1 MFASMRF
8 QSLETVIRPR
18 QKGVRQPACQAGIKT
33 CVAGETAAAPS
44 AQPIPNHLNFQPT
57 VFPAAD
63 KSAEAFPDK
72 SGVQFFGY
80 RSSVLTRSTDAKRK
94 SSLSLTH
101 RKRASICDN
110 VARLISRPLTWQ
122 RPANSSC
129 VKPSLFRKRLICG
142 PTMFAGVFVRAML
155 RNSKLDHKRKKMLDC

>member
-1 MFASMRF
+1 MFASIRF

-18 QKGVRQPACQAGIKT
+18 QKGVPQPACQAGIKT
-33 CVAGETAAAPS
+33 CEAGKIAAAPS
-44 AQPIPNHLNFQPT
+44 VQPIPNRLNFQSDA
-57 VFPAAD
+57 FPAAD
-63 KSAEAFPDK
+63 KSAEAFLNK
-72 SGVQFFGY
+72 SVVQFFGY
-80 RSSVLTRSTDAKRK
+80 RSSVLTQRTDAKRK
-94 SSLSLTH
+94 SSLSLTQ
-101 RKRASICDN
+101 RKRASICDK

-155 RNSKLDHKRKKMLDC
+155 RNSELDHKRKKMLDC